1 MLIKWTRAALASVDE
16 IAGFIAKD
24 NPTRATSSV
33 LELQAA
39 VTQLQARPGMGRAG
53 RVPGT
58 RELVLH
64 KNYIAIYRVRGDNVE
79 ILRLHHA
86 ARNLR
91 RTGSAPEAD
100 L

>member
-24 NPTRATSSV
+24 NQARATSFV

-39 VTQLQARPGMGRAG
+39 VAKLQAHPGMARAG

-79 ILRLHHA
+79 ILRLHHP
-86 ARNLR
+86 ARNL
-91 RTGSAPEAD
+91 
-100 L
+100 

>member
-1 MLIKWTRAALASVDE
+1 MLIKWTRAALASVDD

-24 NPTRATSSV
+24 NPNRATSFV

-39 VTQLQARPGMGRAG
+39 VTKLQAHPGMGRAG

-64 KNYIAIYRVRGDNVE
+64 KNYIAIYRVRGDDVE

-86 ARNLR
+86 ARNL
-91 RTGSAPEAD
+91 
-100 L
+100 

>member
-1 MLIKWTRAALASVDE
+1 MSIKWTRAALASVDE

-24 NPTRATSSV
+24 NPTRATSFV

-39 VTQLQARPGMGRAG
+39 VTQLQAHPGMGRAG

-58 RELVLH
+58 RELVLR
-64 KNYIAIYRVRGDNVE
+64 KNYIAIYRVRSDDVE

-86 ARNLR
+86 AQNL
-91 RTGSAPEAD
+91 
-100 L
+100 

>member
-1 MLIKWTRAALASVDE
+1 MLIKWTKTALASVDE

-24 NPTRATSSV
+24 NLTRANSFV

-39 VTQLQARPGMGRAG
+39 VTQLQAHPGMGRAG

-64 KNYIAIYRVRGDNVE
+64 KNYIAIYRVRGDDVE

-86 ARNLR
+86 ARNL
-91 RTGSAPEAD
+91 
-100 L
+100 

>member
-1 MLIKWTRAALASVDE
+1 MLIKWTRAALASADE
-16 IAGFIAKD
+16 IAGLIAKD
-24 NPTRATSSV
+24 NPTRANSFV

-39 VTQLQARPGMGRAG
+39 VTQLQAHPGMGRAG

-64 KNYIAIYRVRGDNVE
+64 KNYIAIYRVRGDDIE

-86 ARNLR
+86 ARNL
-91 RTGSAPEAD
+91 
-100 L
+100 

>member
-16 IAGFIAKD
+16 IAGFIVKD
-24 NPTRATSSV
+24 NPTRATSFV

-39 VTQLQARPGMGRAG
+39 VSKLQAHPGMGRAG

-64 KNYIAIYRVRGDNVE
+64 KNYIAIYRVRGDDVE

-86 ARNLR
+86 ARNL
-91 RTGSAPEAD
+91 
-100 L
+100 

>member
-1 MLIKWTRAALASVDE
+1 MLIKWTKTALGSVNE

-24 NPTRATSSV
+24 NPTRANSFV

-39 VTQLQARPGMGRAG
+39 VTKLQGHPGMGRAG

-64 KNYIAIYRVRGDNVE
+64 QNYIAIYRVRGDDVE

-86 ARNLR
+86 ARTL
-91 RTGSAPEAD
+91 
-100 L
+100 

>member
-1 MLIKWTRAALASVDE
+1 MLIKWTKTALASVDE

-24 NPTRATSSV
+24 NPTRVTSFV

-39 VTQLQARPGMGRAG
+39 VTKLQAHTGMGRAA
-53 RVPGT
+53 RVPRT

-64 KNYIAIYRVRGDNVE
+64 KNYIAIYRVRGDDVE

-86 ARNLR
+86 ARNL
-91 RTGSAPEAD
+91 
-100 L
+100 

>member
-1 MLIKWTRAALASVDE
+1 MLIKWTKTALASVDE

-24 NPTRATSSV
+24 NPTRATSFAR
-33 LELQAA
+33 ELQ
-39 VTQLQARPGMGRAG
+39 VGVSKLQAHPGMGRAG

-64 KNYIAIYRVRGDNVE
+64 KNYIAIYRARGDDVE

-86 ARNLR
+86 ARSL
-91 RTGSAPEAD
+91 
-100 L
+100 

>member
-1 MLIKWTRAALASVDE
+1 MSIKWTKIALRSVDE
-16 IAGFIAKD
+16 IAGYIAND
-24 NPTRATSSV
+24 NPTRASSFV

-39 VTQLQARPGMGRAG
+39 VAKLQAHPGMGRAG

-64 KNYIAIYRVRGDNVE
+64 KNYIAIYRVRDDDVE

-86 ARNLR
+86 ARNL
-91 RTGSAPEAD
+91 
-100 L
+100 

>member
-1 MLIKWTRAALASVDE
+1 MRIKWTKTALRTIDD
-16 IAGFIAKD
+16 IAEHIGKD
-24 NPTRATSSV
+24 NPVRAVTFV
-33 LELQAA
+33 RELQDS
-39 VTQLQARPGMGRAG
+39 VTKLQAHPGMGRAG

-64 KNYIAIYRVRGDNVE
+64 RNYIAIYRVRGNSVE

-86 ARNLR
+86 AR
-91 RTGSAPEAD
+91 D

>member
-24 NPTRATSSV
+24 NPTRANSFA

-39 VTQLQARPGMGRAG
+39 VTQLQAHPGMGRAG

-64 KNYIAIYRVRGDNVE
+64 KNYIAIYRVRGDDVE

-86 ARNLR
+86 ARNL
-91 RTGSAPEAD
+91 
-100 L
+100 